1 MHGKLPTRVP
11 STTKQTL
18 TDRDKQ
24 IEDLRNQTKLLKQ
37 NEKECDT
44 QEQPKHTEK
53 KEEHTEPKNIQVVS
67 TSRGHTQTNI
77 NLLKEFNFVQET
89 MQTFSNYSEKLQ
101 THLHINLSHLKM
113 S

>member
-37 NEKECDT
+37 NQKECDT

-53 KEEHTEPKNIQVVS
+53 KEEHTKPKNIQVVS

-89 MQTFSNYSEKLQ
+89 MQTFSSYSEKLQ